1 MSVNELGTK
10 SQKADAAIDTATS
23 TEQEVKIISGT
34 EKILAGFKGDK
45 SEAIPILQH
54 VQQAFGYLPRLSME
68 RIAQFVKV
76 PECTLFGVATFYA
89 QFKLTPTGKNLVR
102 VCRGTAC
109 HVKGGSSIL
118 KEVEK
123 RLGIKPGQNTP
134 DMEYALETV
143 ACIGACA
150 LAPTMTIN
158 NEVHGEMTAKKV
170 AEFLPDKMEEKH
182 EKP

>member
-1 MSVNELGTK
+1 MSMSVNQTAAGAGNPDKAVGT
-10 SQKADAAIDTATS
+10 AA
-23 TEQEVKIISGT
+23 EQEVKIISGT
-34 EKILAGFKGDK
+34 EKILAGFKGEK
-45 SEAIPILQH
+45 SEAIPILQQ
-54 VQQAFGYLPRLSME
+54 VQLAFGYLPWLSIE
-68 RIAQFVKV
+68 HVARFVKV

-109 HVKGGSSIL
+109 HVKGGAGIL

-158 NEVHGEMTAKKV
+158 NEVHGEMTSKKV
-170 AEFLPDKMEEKH
+170 AELLPNKMEEKH
-182 EKP
+182 EES

>member
-1 MSVNELGTK
+1 MSLNEPVTETK
-10 SQKADAAIDTATS
+10 KTAAIGA
-23 TEQEVKIISGT
+23 EQEAKIISGT

-45 SEAIPILQH
+45 SEVIPILQQ
-54 VQQAFGYLPRLSME
+54 VQQAFGYLPQPAME
-68 RIAQFVKV
+68 RISSFAKV

-109 HVKGGSSIL
+109 HVKGGSRIL

-123 RLGIKPGQNTP
+123 RLGIKPGQNTA

-158 NEVHGEMTAKKV
+158 NEVHGEMTTKKV
-170 AEFLPDKMEEKH
+170 AELLPNKMEEKH
-182 EKP
+182 EQAQ

>member
-1 MSVNELGTK
+1 MSANEPVTKPTNTNPAPDGADKANIDSHLDRILSGFTGT
-10 SQKADAAIDTATS
+10 
-23 TEQEVKIISGT
+23 
-34 EKILAGFKGDK
+34 K
-45 SEAIPILQH
+45 SEAIPILQQ
-54 VQQAFGYLPRLSME
+54 VQAALGYLPKEALE
-68 RIAQFVKV
+68 RVAKFLRV
-76 PECTLFGVATFYA
+76 PYSTLFGVATFYA

-109 HVKGGSSIL
+109 HVRGGAGIL

-123 RLGIKPGQNTP
+123 RLGIKPGENTP

-158 NEVHGEMTAKKV
+158 NDTHGEMTAKKV
-170 AEFLPDKMEEKH
+170 AELLPNKMEEKQNDAS
-182 EKP
+182 

>member
-1 MSVNELGTK
+1 MSVNEPEPNP
-10 SQKADAAIDTATS
+10 QKTISEADAAFK
-23 TEQEVKIISGT
+23 VKVDAQLD
-34 EKILAGFKGDK
+34 KILAGFTGTK
-45 SEAIPILQH
+45 SEAIPILQQI
-54 VQQAFGYLPRLSME
+54 QQALGYLPREALE
-68 RIAQFVKV
+68 RVSKFIRIPYA
-76 PECTLFGVATFYA
+76 TLFGVATFYA

-109 HVKGGSSIL
+109 HVRGGASIL
-118 KEVEK
+118 KEVER

-158 NEVHGEMTAKKV
+158 SDTHGEMTAKKV
-170 AEFLPDKMEEKH
+170 AELLPNKMEEKKN
-182 EKP
+182 EASK

>member
-1 MSVNELGTK
+1 MSVNGPTK
-10 SQKADAAIDTATS
+10 AS
-23 TEQEVKIISGT
+23 TTIGDEENAKFISGT
-34 EKILAGFKGDK
+34 EAILSGFKGEK
-45 SEAIPILQH
+45 SEVIPILQH
-54 VQQAFGYLPRLSME
+54 VQQAFGYLPRPAME
-68 RIAQFVKV
+68 RIAKFVKV

-109 HVKGGSSIL
+109 HVRGGAGIL

-158 NEVHGEMTAKKV
+158 NDTHGEMTAKKV
-170 AEFLPDKMEEKH
+170 AEFLPNKVEEKND
-182 EKP
+182 KTK

>member
-1 MSVNELGTK
+1 MSVNDTG
-10 SQKADAAIDTATS
+10 IDIRNAH
-23 TEQEVKIISGT
+23 TEQENKIITGT
-34 EKILAGFKGDK
+34 DEILAGFKGDK
-45 SEAIPILQH
+45 SEAIPILQQ
-54 VQQAFGYLPRLSME
+54 VQQAFGYLPRTSME
-68 RIAQFVKV
+68 RVANYIKV
-76 PECTLFGVATFYA
+76 PYCTLFGVATFYA

-109 HVKGGSSIL
+109 HVKGGSGIL

-170 AEFLPDKMEEKH
+170 AELLPNKMEEKH
-182 EKP
+182 D

>member
-1 MSVNELGTK
+1 MSVNVLGTDTAK
-10 SQKADAAIDTATS
+10 KESQKAAAEAANIDNK
-23 TEQEVKIISGT
+23 VDNILSGFT
-34 EKILAGFKGDK
+34 GNK
-45 SEAIPILQH
+45 SEVIPILQQ
-54 VQQAFGYLPRLSME
+54 VQQAFGYLPKEALE
-68 RIAQFVKV
+68 RVAKFVKV
-76 PECTLFGVATFYA
+76 PYCTLFGVATFYA

-109 HVKGGSSIL
+109 HVRGGSSIL

-150 LAPTMTIN
+150 LAPTMTVN
-158 NEVHGEMTAKKV
+158 NDTHGEMTAKKV
-170 AEFLPDKMEEKH
+170 AELLPNKAEEKH
-182 EKP
+182 EESK

>member
-1 MSVNELGTK
+1 MSVN
-10 SQKADAAIDTATS
+10 DTAKNPEAAVS
-23 TEQEVKIISGT
+23 MANGDEQEAKIISGT
-34 EKILAGFKGDK
+34 DQILTGFKGEK
-45 SEAIPILQH
+45 SELIPILQH
-54 VQQAFGYLPRLSME
+54 VQQAYGYLPRLAME
-68 RIAQFVKV
+68 RIARFVKV
-76 PECTLFGVATFYA
+76 PECTLYGVATFYA

-109 HVKGGSSIL
+109 HVKGGSGIL

-158 NEVHGEMTAKKV
+158 NDTHGEMTAKKV
-170 AEFLPDKMEEKH
+170 AELLPNKMEEKQD
-182 EKP
+182 EPKQ

>member
-1 MSVNELGTK
+1 MSVNELGTETK
-10 SQKADAAIDTATS
+10 KTDAGTGA
-23 TEQEVKIISGT
+23 EQEARIISGT
-34 EKILAGFKGDK
+34 EHIFTGFKGQK
-45 SEAIPILQH
+45 SEAIPILQQ
-54 VQQAFGYLPRLSME
+54 VQQAFGYLPGAAME
-68 RIAQFVKV
+68 RIARFVKV

-89 QFKLTPTGKNLVR
+89 QFKLTPTGKNVIR

-109 HVKGGSSIL
+109 HVKGGSRIL
-118 KEVEK
+118 KEVES

-158 NEVHGEMTAKKV
+158 NDTHGEMTAKKV
-170 AEFLPDKMEEKH
+170 AELLPDKMEEKKN
-182 EKP
+182 EEAK

>member
-1 MSVNELGTK
+1 MSVNETGTDTQTQ
-10 SQKADAAIDTATS
+10 SASFSAEQDAK
-23 TEQEVKIISGT
+23 VISGT
-34 EKILAGFKGDK
+34 EKILAGFKGEK
-45 SEAIPILQH
+45 SELIPILQQ
-54 VQQAFGYLPRLSME
+54 VQEAYGYLPRLAME
-68 RIAQFVKV
+68 RIASFTRV
-76 PECTLFGVATFYA
+76 PYCTLFGVATFYA

-109 HVKGGSSIL
+109 HVKGGSGIL

-158 NEVHGEMTAKKV
+158 NEVHGEMTTKKV
-170 AEFLPDKMEEKH
+170 AELLPNKMEEKH
-182 EKP
+182 DETK